1 VSEQRKHVLWCNEYH
16 QHTAPRC
23 CDPNCWCRTEPAAAS
38 VPNGERVAEYE
49 RLRDA
54 AYHAVEEAWLLK
66 SEASQDHALRTSAAL
81 DAFVLPLLAA
91 PKQDALRE
99 AAVTLAAF
107 ARTAPGREYERLT
120 RAQLETCLLGL
131 LARVAEESTGAAV
144 RFAPLERGVT
154 DVMELFDHAA
164 PKQDALRE
172 ACEWRG
178 GLPACEREPKGEWRF
193 CPYCGKPIRRGGND
207 V

>member
-1 VSEQRKHVLWCNEYH
+1 
-16 QHTAPRC
+16 
-23 CDPNCWCRTEPAAAS
+23 
-38 VPNGERVAEYE
+38 
-49 RLRDA
+49 
-54 AYHAVEEAWLLK
+54 
-66 SEASQDHALRTSAAL
+66 
-81 DAFVLPLLAA
+81 
-91 PKQDALRE
+91 
-99 AAVTLAAF
+99 
-107 ARTAPGREYERLT
+107 
-120 RAQLETCLLGL
+120 L